1 VYAGP
6 GYPRDVSVGVHDRRA
21 TPDPEVSVPGFERLV
36 QRFLDELF
44 ELQPDVAT
52 RVGDHRHDDRWPD
65 RTEGG
70 RLARLAFVDRWDAA
84 LRAIDDATL
93 DAGERIDRDLILGEL
108 DHARFNDEV
117 LREDTWNPLAWVYLL
132 GGGLHSLLAREF
144 APLHVRLASV
154 AGRLEGVPAVV
165 EAARAV
171 LGTHPERAVA
181 GLMTETAAKRIGGVT
196 RLARD
201 AVEAGEAAAA
211 AGDASVAALLPR
223 LRAAAGTA
231 ATVLDETAR
240 HLAEDLAPRAPGDTI
255 LGPAL
260 FEAKLRHTLRDPD
273 VTAAAI
279 LERAERDFATVRAEM
294 VRIARAIWPEWVP
307 GEPEPDNESVLVR
320 RVLDEIS
327 NEHPSADE
335 LVAWSKDELAR
346 VEAFCREHDV
356 IGLVDDPL
364 VIDWTPEFL
373 RSFGGAMLDSPGPLD
388 HGQKS
393 FFSITPVP
401 EDWPPEQQLSYLRE
415 MNTRQMQ
422 LLVIHEA
429 VPGHFLQGA
438 YASHGS
444 SLARRVFVS
453 GVFAEGW
460 AVYVTQVMLDRGYCA
475 DDMALWLNHW
485 KFYLR
490 SIANTIID
498 VRVHTAGMT
507 SEELVDFLVD
517 GAFQE
522 RGEAISKDERARLSS
537 TQLST
542 YFAGSLGMWDIEH
555 ELRRRAAIAAGAA
568 PESVPE
574 ARVVRGYPRTPGFDE
589 RAHLEAVIAHGAP
602 PFPILRRIML
612 GEG

>member
-1 VYAGP
+1 M
-6 GYPRDVSVGVHDRRA
+6 S
-21 TPDPEVSVPGFERLV
+21 GFEPLV

-52 RVGDHRHDDRWPD
+52 RIGDHRRDGTWPNV
-65 RTEGG
+65 TEAG
-70 RLARLAFVDRWDAA
+70 RLARLAFADRWEAELRAVDDAA
-84 LRAIDDATL
+84 L

-117 LREDTWNPLAWVYLL
+117 LREETWNPLVWVYVL
-132 GGGLHSLLAREF
+132 GGGIHPLLAREF
-144 APLHVRLASV
+144 APLSVRLESV
-154 AGRLEGVPAVV
+154 TGRLEGIPAVLDG
-165 EAARAV
+165 ARAS
-171 LGTHPERAVA
+171 LGVHPDRPVSAFMA
-181 GLMTETAAKRIGGVT
+181 ETAARRIGGVAS
-196 RLARD
+196 LAD
-201 AVEAGEAAAA
+201 EAVAAGEAAAA
-211 AGDASVAALLPR
+211 AGDADVAALLPR
-223 LRAAAGTA
+223 LRAAAATA
-231 ATVLDETAR
+231 GGALDAFQC
-240 HLAEDLAPRAPGDTI
+240 HLAEDVAPAATGSPI
-255 LGPAL
+255 LGLSL

-279 LERAERDFATVRAEM
+279 LDRAERDFGAVRAEM
-294 VRIARAIWPEWVP
+294 VRIARQIWSDWI
-307 GEPEPDNESVLVR
+307 PDEAPPADDGVLVR
-320 RVLDEIS
+320 RVLDETS
-327 NEHPSADE
+327 NEHPAADE
-335 LVAWSKDELAR
+335 LVAWSRDELER
-346 VEAFCREHDV
+346 VEAFCRDHDV
-356 IGLVDDPL
+356 IGLVDEPL

-373 RSFGGAMLDSPGPLD
+373 RSFGGAMLDAPGPLD

-401 EDWPPEQQLSYLRE
+401 EDWPPDQQRSYLRE

-429 VPGHFLQGA
+429 VPGHYLQGA
-438 YASHGS
+438 YANHGS

-490 SIANTIID
+490 SIANTVID
-498 VRVHTAGMT
+498 VKVHTAGMT
-507 SEELVDFLVD
+507 SDELVDFLVH

-522 RGEAISKDERARLSS
+522 RGEAMSKDERSRLSS

-555 ELRRRAAIAAGAA
+555 ELRRRAAVAAGAPA
-568 PESVPE
+568 DAVPE
-574 ARVVRGYPRTPGFDE
+574 PRVVGGYPRTPGFDE
-589 RAHLEAVIAHGAP
+589 RAHLEAVISHGAP